1 MTSAGTSSYQERNYL
16 AHLVRACHSRSKVVF
31 VLAAYLDDS
40 GSEGDQP
47 IIAAA
52 GYVAKRTQLPELEKN
67 WRYLLDRE
75 GLREP
80 FRMSQAESLHGQFSG
95 WDKRRKDRLVSSLIG
110 VVKLRAL
117 CIIGCVISM
126 KDYLN
131 AVSKHDRPRVG
142 GPFSICAGACL
153 LSLSNWIQT
162 SNYYQDELVDVIF
175 EKGTSIAN
183 KLVESYMRATS
194 YEVLRTKHKINS
206 ILPLPKGSTPLL
218 EPADLVAYEVF
229 KYHLQRITGRARRT
243 RRSLSTLLENGL
255 KCIGTVLE
263 RKQIETHVR
272 LMQENGF
279 L

>member
-95 WDKRRKDRLVSSLIG
+95 WDKRRKDRLVSSFIG

-131 AVSKHDRPRVG
+131 AVSKHDRARVG
-142 GPFSICAGACL
+142 GPFSICAGTCL

-162 SNYYQDELVDVIF
+162 SKYYQNELVDVIF

-183 KLVESYMRATS
+183 KSWKATCGPLAMRFS
-194 YEVLRTKHKINS
+194 GRSTKSTASCLCPKAAPHS
-206 ILPLPKGSTPLL
+206 WSPLSWSPMRCSNTTCKG
-218 EPADLVAYEVF
+218 
-229 KYHLQRITGRARRT
+229 
-243 RRSLSTLLENGL
+243 
-255 KCIGTVLE
+255 
-263 RKQIETHVR
+263 
-272 LMQENGF
+272 
-279 L
+279 